1 MGWFS
6 HNCSLH
12 GAIFK
17 VSQFTNN
24 YFHLFKDPK
33 CVQSGFY
40 LSKTYPFRNAN
51 VSMDPFWASVILQAI
66 RFALVFMSL
75 PVNGKFKKKVVY
87 LTCCGISCL
96 GTLTLATYSY
106 FNMDNDLTSN
116 YSWTGYIP
124 LIGIILMYVGYA
136 FGLGTIPFILQVN
149 FE

>member
-1 MGWFS
+1 
-6 HNCSLH
+6 
-12 GAIFK
+12 
-17 VSQFTNN
+17 
-24 YFHLFKDPK
+24 
-33 CVQSGFY
+33 
-40 LSKTYPFRNAN
+40 
-51 VSMDPFWASVILQAI
+51 MDPFWASVVLQAI
-66 RFALVFMSL
+66 RFLLVFMSL

-136 FGLGTIPFILQVN
+136 FGLGTIPFILQVT
-149 FE
+149 FQ